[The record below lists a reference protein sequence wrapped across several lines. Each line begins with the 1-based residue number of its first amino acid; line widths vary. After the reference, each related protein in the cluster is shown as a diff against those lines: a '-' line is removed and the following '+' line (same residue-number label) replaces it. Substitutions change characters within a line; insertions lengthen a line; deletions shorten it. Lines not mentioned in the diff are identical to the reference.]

1 MRNTGTTSISSWTVT
16 FTFPNGQTI
25 SQLWNGQY
33 TQAGSSVT
41 VRNVSWNG
49 NLAPSAGTSFGF
61 LASWN
66 GTNGAPTNLTCR

>member
-1 MRNTGTTSISSWTVT
+1 MRNTGTTSITAWTVT

-25 SQLWNGQY
+25 SQVWNGQY
-33 TQAGSSVT
+33 TQTGASVT
-41 VRNVSWNG
+41 VRNAGWNG
-49 NLAPSAGTSFGF
+49 NLAPNSATSFGF